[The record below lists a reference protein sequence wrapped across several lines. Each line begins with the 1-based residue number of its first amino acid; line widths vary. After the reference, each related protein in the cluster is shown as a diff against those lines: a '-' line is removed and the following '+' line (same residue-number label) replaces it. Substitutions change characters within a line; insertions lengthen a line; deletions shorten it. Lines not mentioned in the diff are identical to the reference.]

1 MATIWLELPPR
12 GGGPCCAHLT
22 DVFHFLPLCRFR
34 IEDES
39 RTGIVSSPLLAWAC
53 IRLDRLRLGYR
64 FVRLMDVRSNPV
76 PGGKLLVKVSKTM
89 R

>member
-1 MATIWLELPPR
+1 MNTR
-12 GGGPCCAHLT
+12 LT
-22 DVFHFLPLCRFR
+22 RFFPLRRFK

-53 IRLDRLRLGYR
+53 IRLDRLRPGYR
-64 FVRLMDVRSNPV
+64 FVRLMDVKGNPV